1 MATKKKRKKS
11 SESAMDAREF
21 MEREFGPLTFGRA
34 MSGIRAIEGA
44 TLMRFAKRLGVSA
57 QHLSDVE
64 KDRRVVSAERA
75 ADWARRLGHPPAV
88 LVRLALQREV
98 DAAGLKLKVSVE
110 AA

>member
-1 MATKKKRKKS
+1 MATKKKGTKTSRGAVDAITF
-11 SESAMDAREF
+11 SERDR
-21 MEREFGPLTFGRA
+21 GPLTFGRA
-34 MSGIRAIEGA
+34 MSGIRSVDGS
-44 TLMRFAKRLGVSA
+44 TLAQFAKRLGISA

-75 ADWARRLGHPPAV
+75 AAWGRRLGHPPDV

-98 DAAGLKLKVSVE
+98 DAAGLKLRVSVE